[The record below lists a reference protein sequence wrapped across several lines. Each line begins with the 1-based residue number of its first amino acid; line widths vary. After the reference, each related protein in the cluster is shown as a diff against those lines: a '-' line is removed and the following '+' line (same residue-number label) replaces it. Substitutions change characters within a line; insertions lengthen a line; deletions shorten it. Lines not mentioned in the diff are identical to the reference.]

1 MLSASAT
8 KMREQL
14 GESLS
19 SIKQFDAPL
28 ELTTSSL
35 DALKVYSLGSQHSI
49 AGRFLE
55 AIPLYRRAAELD
67 PNFAYA
73 YASLAVQYA
82 NTAQS
87 GLAAEYAEKAFALR
101 NRVSELEKLR
111 IALFYYSFVTGELDK
126 EIETLELYRRT
137 YPRDWRAAGNLA
149 DAYLRTGEFAKSADA
164 SREGLRLN
172 PNSAVGY
179 INLGTAFI
187 ALNRSP
193 EAREVYQRATQ
204 QKLDPTLLHDGLYRL
219 AFVGGDTALMNQQ
232 LDWARGKPDEY
243 VAADWQAQ
251 STAVAGQYTLSQ
263 DFVRRAID
271 QAARGGVK
279 EVAARYAAE
288 AATRA
293 AAFGN
298 CQHGRTQ
305 TSQAL
310 SLHRNRTSLTRSAIA
325 LALCGSDEAPSLVD
339 ELAKQYPLDTL
350 INQVWVPVI
359 RAAIAIERN
368 NAAEAIQH
376 LEVTRRYQGG
386 AEFWPSFLRGLAYLR
401 HKAGREAA
409 QEFQYIID
417 NRGQAPLSVLYP
429 LAQLGLARASGL
441 AGDTTAARTAY
452 QNFLSEWKNA
462 DADMTLRREAQHE
475 YEKLD

>member
-1 MLSASAT
+1 M
-8 KMREQL
+8 
-14 GESLS
+14 
-19 SIKQFDAPL
+19 
-28 ELTTSSL
+28 
-35 DALKVYSLGSQHSI
+35 
-49 AGRFLE
+49 
-55 AIPLYRRAAELD
+55 
-67 PNFAYA
+67 YA

-82 NTAQS
+82 NTTQP
-87 GLAAEYAEKAFALR
+87 GLAAEYAGKAFALR

-111 IALFYYSFVTGELDK
+111 IALFYYSFATGELDK
-126 EIETLELYRRT
+126 EIETLELYKRT

-149 DAYLRTGEFAKSADA
+149 DAYLRTGEFDKSADA

-219 AFVGGDTALMNQQ
+219 AFVGGDTALMKQQ

-293 AAFGN
+293 AALGN

-452 QNFLSEWKNA
+452 QNFLAEWKNA

-475 YEKLD
+475 DEKLD